1 MNKKNNKEIIS
12 DGIDASAGI
21 LSLFNP
27 IFAAVPL
34 ITFAVKRVCGL
45 MSPDDIVKRIKKIEK
60 KLEDN
65 KVSVDE
71 FKRQVSKLCDHDRYV
86 VSNNLNKILIDSIPE
101 IVDVYI
107 SLFIEMIMNENQRTQ
122 YEELCEIIS
131 QLNAN
136 DINTLS
142 MIKDYIQNGSREF
155 YELNKIEHEKQRLKN
170 IEIKKNNKLIEK
182 ENKQI
187 DLMNTNNNLRKIKKL
202 TIEPF
207 QDRNIDIG
215 TKTIFWKD
223 FMKTYEVN
231 IPEMGLALLYEGTD
245 KNNQPTIFWAY
256 VIRSIIKLESLGLI
270 SLDNIATLGT
280 TNSLNIDR
288 FHISVFGELLL
299 KYIKG

>member
-1 MNKKNNKEIIS
+1 MNKKNNKEIIF

-71 FKRQVSKLCDHDRYV
+71 FKRQISKLCDHDRYV

-202 TIEPF
+202 TFESF
-207 QDRNIDIG
+207 QDRNLDIG

-245 KNNQPTIFWAY
+245 ENNQPTIFWAY
-256 VIRSIIKLESLGLI
+256 VISSFIKLESLGLI

-299 KYIKG
+299 KYI

>member
-21 LSLFNP
+21 LSSFNP

-65 KVSVDE
+65 KVSVGE
-71 FKRQVSKLCDHDRYV
+71 FKRQISKLCDHDRYV

-142 MIKDYIQNGSREF
+142 MIKDYIQNGSRKF
-155 YELNKIEHEKQRLKN
+155 YELNKIEH
-170 IEIKKNNKLIEK
+170 
-182 ENKQI
+182 
-187 DLMNTNNNLRKIKKL
+187 
-202 TIEPF
+202 
-207 QDRNIDIG
+207 
-215 TKTIFWKD
+215 
-223 FMKTYEVN
+223 
-231 IPEMGLALLYEGTD
+231 
-245 KNNQPTIFWAY
+245 
-256 VIRSIIKLESLGLI
+256 
-270 SLDNIATLGT
+270 
-280 TNSLNIDR
+280 
-288 FHISVFGELLL
+288 
-299 KYIKG
+299 

>member
-71 FKRQVSKLCDHDRYV
+71 FKRQISKLCNHDRYV

-136 DINTLS
+136 DIKTLS

-170 IEIKKNNKLIEK
+170 IEIRKNNKLIEK

-207 QDRNIDIG
+207 QDRNLDIG

-245 KNNQPTIFWAY
+245 ENNQPTIFWAY
-256 VIRSIIKLESLGLI
+256 VIRSFIKLESLGLI

-299 KYIKG
+299 KYI